1 MAGRKRKADA
11 SQSSSSQN
19 VVSGESSNQTVAR
32 STVKSTAARG
42 GRGKAA
48 ATQIQADG
56 SGSSNTTNPS
66 ETASQEESTSTQA
79 LKAPRAKRQKVS
91 HSTEVLQ
98 PTRVSA
104 RLKSRAQTPAPE
116 MPPKLSP
123 QSSTEPA
130 EVSKNT
136 DIETILE
143 QNENIHAPEQTLAGS
158 SSDQISRLTPKSND
172 AEAITKSD
180 EQLAPMTTRGRKRK
194 LAESARQVSTNVA
207 KKMKVDDSATNTLTI
222 SETTTVEFSTDI
234 TDDANAPKIEEKT
247 TEPTAVTL
255 TAESASSSEKVQNV
269 QDTETANQSTNG
281 TTLTK
286 NAAFETASQ
295 PVNKSAQTNHTE
307 EVDTGSGQNGTASG
321 SGTRGRGKGGRGKGK
336 GKGKGKGSGT
346 NGKKAGGAAAG
357 SGKGR
362 GGGRGGGKGGR
373 RTDDDSEVDAERPG
387 PPNPYAQK
395 LIDRQK
401 ELKQNFKRLAAAQ
414 KLLLNELAGRTQQTL
429 ARDKT
434 AHLNTDEYDEVQEAL
449 DIYLQRRLDILENE
463 HRLRIEQ
470 ANRLLEAEIKVIQD
484 RYEANATNIQ
494 DELFYAA
501 RGEYMQLVE
510 GVQHAGDDE
519 HTEPDL
525 DGPGPE
531 PSNATAEQPNDTI
544 YEYEP
549 FYLDDPKFT
558 RGYNSRF
565 VRDNSGAELY
575 ERGKHGWDDFK
586 QRAKLNEI
594 SQEESDLD
602 SIRLLLQASREALA
616 SEDGRPSPAGTA
628 SSEALFA
635 LADAASTA
643 QPVSSRPSLPPPL
656 QSTSDQQ
663 HLPSFMLPQAAPIN
677 RSSLPPSRG
686 FPDYYTMGPRM
697 NQLPPPS
704 SIGLDDYSTRDGPLA
719 RLGMNQRRSSNIQ
732 YHPFPPPQPLPRS
745 TSRTAA
751 PPPYYY
757 PNSNSQQNPYQSG
770 PSPSQSSQNPYQS
783 GPTPSHQSSSTARR
797 PF

>member
-1 MAGRKRKADA
+1 
-11 SQSSSSQN
+11 
-19 VVSGESSNQTVAR
+19 
-32 STVKSTAARG
+32 VKSTAARG

-158 SSDQISRLTPKSND
+158 SSDQISRLTPKSSD

-194 LAESARQVSTNVA
+194 LAESARQISTNVA

-222 SETTTVEFSTDI
+222 SETTTVESSTDI

-281 TTLTK
+281 TTLTE

-484 RYEANATNIQ
+484 RYE
-494 DELFYAA
+494 
-501 RGEYMQLVE
+501 VE
-510 GVQHAGDDE
+510 A
-519 HTEPDL
+519 
-525 DGPGPE
+525 
-531 PSNATAEQPNDTI
+531 I
-544 YEYEP
+544 
-549 FYLDDPKFT
+549 
-558 RGYNSRF
+558 
-565 VRDNSGAELY
+565 
-575 ERGKHGWDDFK
+575 
-586 QRAKLNEI
+586 
-594 SQEESDLD
+594 
-602 SIRLLLQASREALA
+602 LLLSH
-616 SEDGRPSPAGTA
+616 
-628 SSEALFA
+628 FA
-635 LADAASTA
+635 C
-643 QPVSSRPSLPPPL
+643 
-656 QSTSDQQ
+656 
-663 HLPSFMLPQAAPIN
+663 
-677 RSSLPPSRG
+677 
-686 FPDYYTMGPRM
+686 Y
-697 NQLPPPS
+697 
-704 SIGLDDYSTRDGPLA
+704 
-719 RLGMNQRRSSNIQ
+719 
-732 YHPFPPPQPLPRS
+732 
-745 TSRTAA
+745 
-751 PPPYYY
+751 
-757 PNSNSQQNPYQSG
+757 
-770 PSPSQSSQNPYQS
+770 
-783 GPTPSHQSSSTARR
+783 
-797 PF
+797 